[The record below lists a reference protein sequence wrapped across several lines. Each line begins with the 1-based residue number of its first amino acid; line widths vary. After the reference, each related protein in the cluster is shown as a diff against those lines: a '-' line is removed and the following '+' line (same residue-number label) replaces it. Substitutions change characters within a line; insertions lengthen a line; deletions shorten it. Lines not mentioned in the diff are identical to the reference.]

1 MNPCSLPLQSL
12 RLHVLGQE
20 AVEQEEEDPVAAG
33 HPGGGSRGDHPHRR
47 HRRPRHD
54 HRHSR
59 LGRQKGKETDNS
71 HDFSTGCKK
80 NMIQFLM
87 YGQSVILLCPN

>member
-1 MNPCSLPLQSL
+1 M
-12 RLHVLGQE
+12 
-20 AVEQEEEDPVAAG
+20 EQEEEDPVAAG

-59 LGRQKGKETDNS
+59 LGRQKGKDTDIVMTS
-71 HDFSTGCKK
+71 QQAVRKT
-80 NMIQFLM
+80 
-87 YGQSVILLCPN
+87 